1 MAFSH
6 ILYFRILSSAG
17 PTNLLLNIF
26 MTPVLTIWFVISI
39 LFECIDL
46 LHQLGVIVI
55 GLGSP

>member
-1 MAFSH
+1 MARSH

-39 LFECIDL
+39 LFECLDL
-46 LHQLGVIVI
+46 LNQLGVIVI

>member
-1 MAFSH
+1 MALSH

-17 PTNLLLNIF
+17 PTNLLLKIF

>member
-1 MAFSH
+1 MALSH

-39 LFECIDL
+39 LFECLDL
-46 LHQLGVIVI
+46 LNQLGVIVI
-55 GLGSP
+55 GLGSL